1 MKTFSGLVAAVLLC
15 VAFAGASARAPGGS
29 DLPGGGD
36 SAVGSDSAVASGSAG
51 AGATDPAAT
60 PLAVAPC
67 AQAGAATAPAQAG
80 AAAWPDF
87 DWRTVPV
94 WLRVRKSTAYTPDEL
109 KQIAGFPLV
118 VFEKANGH
126 RTSGDV
132 ESGTLAAGRAVKQ
145 INPRT
150 KVIFYFNAV
159 IRYGDY
165 KANAEF
171 DRHADAW
178 ALRKGGV
185 VFTFK
190 DRYRLFD
197 LTRPDVR
204 AWWIATARGMA
215 AHDQIDGLFID
226 AICKTT
232 THGRAYSQGYRRT
245 AADLR
250 AGWPAGKL
258 LLGNAVRAG
267 EDGCNLDHLDYLDG
281 SYVERWGVPVGGES
295 YEDYVAR
302 GIEAMRKTVERGK
315 LLLFSAGPDAF
326 GPRTSTPARA
336 AGPAGLDARAHR
348 LPAGRF
354 PDRGRAAL
362 VLRVD
367 RRPGRPPGD
376 PGEPRLP
383 GVSQAAGP
391 AAGPARPRRLRLHPP
406 LRAPRRPRGHPQQD
420 RPPPVA
426 LTPTASQA
434 PASHIVPGG
443 QPPGRTRAVACSQ
456 CKANRVNRRP
466 CALT

>member
-15 VAFAGASARAPGGS
+15 VTFAGASARAAGGS

-36 SAVGSDSAVASGSAG
+36 SAVGSDSADGSDSAG
-51 AGATDPAAT
+51 GGATDPAAT

-171 DRHADAW
+171 DRRSDAW
-178 ALRKGGV
+178 ALRKGGA

-232 THGRAYSQGYRRT
+232 THGQAYSQGYRRM

-326 GPRTSTPARA
+326 GPRTSTPPAPQAMREWMRGHIDYPLGVFLIVAGQRSYFEWTDGPDALQGALEHHDYPEYHKPLGRPLGPPARD
-336 AGPAGLDARAHR
+336 GFVYTRRFEHLD
-348 LPAGRF
+348 
-354 PDRGRAAL
+354 
-362 VLRVD
+362 VRVD
-367 RRPGRPPGD
+367 IRNKTA
-376 PGEPRLP
+376 RL
-383 GVSQAAGP
+383 QW
-391 AAGPARPRRLRLHPP
+391 R
-406 LRAPRRPRGHPQQD
+406 
-420 RPPPVA
+420 
-426 LTPTASQA
+426 
-434 PASHIVPGG
+434 
-443 QPPGRTRAVACSQ
+443 
-456 CKANRVNRRP
+456 
-466 CALT
+466 